1 MFLLAC
7 STGTLTLGDDTARD
21 VPPVVDTAETGV
33 EQDSGPS
40 LERVGD
46 APADTAPEEPED
58 VPDILFEEGQ
68 VLPLSLELERD
79 AEWDV
84 TRGDWGTASL
94 VYEDRTWTVAIR
106 IKGSSTVTDFSD
118 KPSLIVDV
126 NRVVLDQE
134 FMGHKRFNLHNQI
147 IDPSMMSE
155 VMSYRYLRD
164 AGLPA
169 SRAGFVRLTINGE
182 DYGLYTAVEAIND
195 DFLERWFADP
205 NGNLYENG
213 WQDCDFDDVRCF
225 EEEEVDEGND
235 DALRVLADA
244 VESDDWEAQLRT
256 QLDWELFIRS
266 LAMDAL
272 IAHWDG
278 YAYDRS
284 NYHLYHDPTA
294 DQWTFLPQSM
304 DLDYGWR
311 PWSYPTCGRYGVDPG
326 DYTEGML
333 GALCLESD
341 TCRAEYVA
349 ELLRLNDEFE
359 AADPVGRVDELYAL
373 IADEV
378 RSDDHR
384 HYSYSDFESH
394 VACVRDWVEQRP
406 AEIRAWAAE
415 EG

>member
-7 STGTLTLGDDTARD
+7 ATSTITVGDDTAPD
-21 VPPVVDTAETGV
+21 VSPVVDTAETGV
-33 EQDSGPS
+33 QQDSGPI
-40 LERVGD
+40 LEHIGD
-46 APADTAPEEPED
+46 ALDTAPEPLED

-68 VLPLSLELERD
+68 VLPLELELERD

-84 TRGDWGTASL
+84 SRGDWGTASL
-94 VYEDRTWTVAIR
+94 LYEDRAWTVAIR

-169 SRAGFVRLTINGE
+169 SRAGFVRLTVNGE

-195 DFLERWFADP
+195 DFLEQWFADP
-205 NGNLYENG
+205 DGNLYENG

-235 DALRVLADA
+235 DALRALADA
-244 VESDDWEAQLRT
+244 VEAEDWEAQLRVL
-256 QLDWELFIRS
+256 LDWELFIRS

-278 YAYDRS
+278 YAFDRS

-294 DQWTFLPQSM
+294 DRWTFLTQSM

-326 DYTEGML
+326 DYTEGIL
-333 GALCLESD
+333 GRQCLESD
-341 TCRAEYVA
+341 TCRADYVA

-384 HYSYSDFESH
+384 SYSYTDFESH
-394 VACVRDWVEQRP
+394 VACVRAWVEQRP
-406 AEIRAWAAE
+406 DEIRAWAAE
-415 EG
+415 DG